1 MRRCGDFVPRQKLKI
16 APAPGGA
23 KHEEGQAGQAP
34 CCRGWQDWISAR
46 AQDLGLSVS
55 SSFDLKAGK
64 DTARNK
70 CLGHGILSM

>member
-1 MRRCGDFVPRQKLKI
+1 MRKAKLGKHH
-16 APAPGGA
+16 AVAGGQ
-23 KHEEGQAGQAP
+23 E
-34 CCRGWQDWISAR
+34 WISAR

>member
-1 MRRCGDFVPRQKLKI
+1 MRKAKLGKHH
-16 APAPGGA
+16 AVAGGQ
-23 KHEEGQAGQAP
+23 E
-34 CCRGWQDWISAR
+34 WISAR

-70 CLGHGILSM
+70 CLGHGIPSM

>member
-16 APAPGGA
+16 ASALGGA
-23 KHEEGQAGQAP
+23 KHEEGQAGQHHAVA
-34 CCRGWQDWISAR
+34 GGQEWISAR